1 MDHNMPQDQ
10 CTGFAQYVDDN
21 NIDGLQQT
29 NKNGKHPHSFF
40 TMDTVQRATSSKK
53 RIEIFFYFFGWA
65 EPLEHPALSIRAGSC
80 LAKSMHQKFK
90 KKIDASANYSFQTLQ
105 PEIHT

>member
-1 MDHNMPQDQ
+1 MPQDQ

-29 NKNGKHPHSFF
+29 NKNGKHPYSFF

-53 RIEIFFYFFGWA
+53 YIFFSAFLGACWA